1 MNENLAK
8 TLETHKQVESDL
20 GKKIEDLEPKH
31 SKVSKEYFT
40 NKANLDYMKS
50 HSIEMNSKME
60 EMAESKKVM
69 VKTIERTSEEI
80 LKLE

>member
-1 MNENLAK
+1 MHEKLTN

-20 GKKIEDLEPKH
+20 SKKIEDLEPKH
-31 SKVSKEYFT
+31 LKVSKEYFT

-60 EMAESKKVM
+60 EMGDSKKVM

-80 LKLE
+80 IKRE